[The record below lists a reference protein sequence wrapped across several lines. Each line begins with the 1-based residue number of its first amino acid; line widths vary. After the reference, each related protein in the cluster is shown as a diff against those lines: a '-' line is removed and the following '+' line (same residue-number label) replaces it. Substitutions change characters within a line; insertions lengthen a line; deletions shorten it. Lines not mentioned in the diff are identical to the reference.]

1 MNDSIQRNEQAVRL
15 LAEASFAAAL
25 YAPTTAVSLS
35 RSLADRAL
43 WRDDEKI
50 MRALH
55 AQSEVNRA
63 TTKDSILVPM
73 LRSIVRSSSKRTIKS
88 AKECSAAATAS
99 RRDIFFNANSD
110 HSTHRWVDYNT
121 PVDEWPKDEN
131 GVDKSPIQMALEPSQ
146 GWMELLCPY
155 QYQASG
161 VIEMV
166 RAAGT
171 VIGIC
176 DGDNLAQEFMKMIL
190 AFGGE
195 TVAETVDG
203 EEPLSADISLLAGGF
218 IMKAANGWD
227 KPSSPLTGPQQHLAI
242 AILAAWLRMS
252 TLGVRLTAL
261 NRLQDWENWFDGIH
275 YSGREEWIGEVWSM
289 NDADS
294 AEALNRVE
302 LQGKWA
308 NPSRN
313 GQLPWQEREGGSPN
327 VFVGIASALLDI
339 ASTKTGVYRD
349 VSDGFFQVFQED
361 EWKMPE
367 HRFDLPKSVENDNI
381 VNDKIAIQLEKIR
394 GELVNATNGA
404 VKSIR
409 LLEHLS

>member
-1 MNDSIQRNEQAVRL
+1 MNDSTQRNEQAVRL

-35 RSLADRAL
+35 RSLADRAM
-43 WRDDEKI
+43 WRDDELT
-50 MRALH
+50 MHRLH

-63 TTKDSILVPM
+63 GAKDSILVPIM
-73 LRSIVRSSSKRTIKS
+73 RRMVGSASKRTIKTVKAS
-88 AKECSAAATAS
+88 SEAATSS
-99 RRDIFFNANSD
+99 RRDIFFNTNKEDAS
-110 HSTHRWVDYNT
+110 HRWIDYNT
-121 PVDEWPKDEN
+121 PVDQWPKDAN
-131 GVDKSPIQMALEPSQ
+131 GDDKSPIQLALEPSQ
-146 GWMELLCPY
+146 GWIELLCPY

-203 EEPLSADISLLAGGF
+203 EEPLSVDISLLAGGF
-218 IMKAANGWD
+218 TMRAANGWD
-227 KPSSPLTGPQQHLAI
+227 KPSSPLTGPQQHLAMT
-242 AILAAWLRMS
+242 ILAAWLRMS
-252 TLGVRLTAL
+252 TLGVRLTAV
-261 NRLQDWENWFDGIH
+261 NRLHDWDTWFDGVH
-275 YSGREEWIGEVWSM
+275 YGGREEWIGEVWSM
-289 NDADS
+289 NDFDS

-308 NPSRN
+308 NPIKN
-313 GQLPWQEREGGSPN
+313 GQLPWQEKEGGSPN
-327 VFVGIASALLDI
+327 VFVGIASALIDI
-339 ASTKTGVYRD
+339 AAVKTGLYRD
-349 VSDGFFQVFQED
+349 VSDGFFQIFQED

-367 HRFDLPKSVENDNI
+367 HRFDLPLKVENKD
-381 VNDKIAIQLEKIR
+381 VLNDKIAIQLEKLR
-394 GELVNATNGA
+394 GEFVNATSGA
-404 VKSIR
+404 VRSIR
-409 LLEHLS
+409 LLENLP